1 MGMIKVEREMQTGE
15 CEEQTSPWL
24 LASVSIHVL
33 YTLEQKI
40 DGLWGPV
47 VLTTLGAVITTL

>member
-1 MGMIKVEREMQTGE
+1 MGMIKVERKMQTGE
-15 CEEQTSPWL
+15 CVEQTSPWL

-33 YTLEQKI
+33 YTMEQML

-47 VLTTLGAVITTL
+47 VLTTLGAVIANL